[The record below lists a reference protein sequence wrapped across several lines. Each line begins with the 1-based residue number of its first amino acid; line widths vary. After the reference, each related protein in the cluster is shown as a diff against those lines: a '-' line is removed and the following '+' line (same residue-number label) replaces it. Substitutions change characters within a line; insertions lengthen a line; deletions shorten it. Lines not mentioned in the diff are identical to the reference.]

1 MKISLSAFVAPG
13 LSLALGLIGFV
24 CSSALSL
31 PVLGQLPGS
40 KPQPASASPVG
51 PLQYAE
57 NCVVK
62 TIRNVRVPAEADGR
76 ITEMLATEGVNV
88 KAGDELAVLDDTQA
102 KLQVELKRAEEREA
116 ELNAMSD
123 VNLRDARNSAESAR
137 AEAEAYKDLR
147 KNGATPYWEV
157 EKKILEAKRADLRIE
172 LAEQQQ
178 DIAKVQ
184 FIGKRTEV
192 ALAESELKKRRIV
205 APFDGFV
212 ETRIAQL
219 GEWVEPGT
227 PVLQLVQ
234 LDTLRVEGD
243 IDALRY
249 AGQITVGTPATVYI
263 YAYAGRDVDKEQ
275 SQAIKM
281 EGKVGFVSSE
291 IDLNNRY
298 RIWVEVKNE
307 RRGNDWVIKPGMEA
321 DILVRPSA
329 QVN

>member
-1 MKISLSAFVAPG
+1 MKSRKHTVIAWG
-13 LSLALGLIGFV
+13 LTLALNLILMGRP
-24 CSSALSL
+24 SSSFA
-31 PVLGQLPGS
+31 QQAAT
-40 KPQPASASPVG
+40 KPQPASAGSSTPT
-51 PLQYAE
+51 QSAE

-62 TIRNVRVPAEADGR
+62 TIRNIRVPAEADGR
-76 ITEMLATEGVNV
+76 ITEMLAIEGSNV
-88 KAGDELAVLDDTQA
+88 KAGDELAILDDTQA

-123 VNLRDARNSAESAR
+123 VNLRDARNSSDSAK

-157 EKKILEAKRADLRIE
+157 EKKILEAKRAELRIE

-192 ALAESELKKRRIV
+192 SLAESELKKRRIV

-219 GEWVEPGT
+219 GEWVQPGT

-243 IDALRY
+243 VDALRY
-249 AGQITVGTPATVYI
+249 PGQITVGTPALVYI
-263 YAYAGRDVDKEQ
+263 YAYAGRDSDRDKA
-275 SQAIKM
+275 QAIKV
-281 EGKVGFVSSE
+281 EGKIGFVSSE

-298 RIWVEVKNE
+298 RVWVEVKNE

-321 DILVRPSA
+321 DIVVRPTP

>member
-1 MKISLSAFVAPG
+1 MKTVRPNII
-13 LSLALGLIGFV
+13 ALGLTLALNTFAIG
-24 CSSALSL
+24 L
-31 PVLGQLPGS
+31 PSQLFAQQAAT
-40 KPQPASASPVG
+40 KPQPASANSSSPT
-51 PLQYAE
+51 QYAE

-62 TIRNVRVPAEADGR
+62 TIRNIRVPAEADGR
-76 ITEMLATEGVNV
+76 ITEMLAVEGSNV
-88 KAGDELAVLDDTQA
+88 KAGDELAILDDTQA
-102 KLQVELKRAEEREA
+102 KLQVEFKRAEEREA

-123 VNLRDARNSAESAR
+123 VNLRDAKNSADSAK
-137 AEAEAYKDLR
+137 AEAEAYKVLL
-147 KNGATPYWEV
+147 KNSATPYWEV
-157 EKKILEAKRADLRIE
+157 EKKILEAKRAELRIE

-184 FIGKRTEV
+184 FVGKRTEV

-219 GEWVEPGT
+219 GEWVQPGT

-243 IDALRY
+243 VDALRY
-249 AGQITVGTPATVYI
+249 PGQITVGTPAMVYI
-263 YAYAGRDVDKEQ
+263 YAYAGRDSDRDKAQ
-275 SQAIKM
+275 TIKL

-307 RRGNDWVIKPGMEA
+307 RRGNEWVIKPGMEA
-321 DILVRPSA
+321 DVLVRPAA